1 MVGPASLYVG
11 TLRHRRFTPV
21 THEFR
26 YPVFMVLLDID
37 RIPDA
42 MRASPFTSYNR
53 WNWAAFHEAD
63 HFGDARRPLRARLVD
78 DAAGQGITLPAGRI
92 TLLTHLRYLGY
103 CFNPVSFFYCY
114 DTDDRLVY
122 VMAEV
127 NNTFGGSHRYWLA
140 PRATGGFR
148 SASKKALYVS
158 PFLGTDLAYTFGFN
172 QPGAQLTAHIDVHGG
187 PGRPGHEDERAGTR
201 QGTVLDATL
210 TLHERTWDAP
220 TIART
225 LLRFPWM
232 TAAVIAGIHW
242 QAARLWWKGVAVVP
256 RATPRGE
263 LTLDEREC

>member
-63 HFGDARRPLRARLVD
+63 HFGDARRPLRARLAD

-187 PGRPGHEDERAGTR
+187 PGRHGQIGRAH
-201 QGTVLDATL
+201 V
-210 TLHERTWDAP
+210 
-220 TIART
+220 
-225 LLRFPWM
+225 
-232 TAAVIAGIHW
+232 
-242 QAARLWWKGVAVVP
+242 
-256 RATPRGE
+256 
-263 LTLDEREC
+263 

>member
-1 MVGPASLYVG
+1 MSG
-11 TLRHRRFTPV
+11 
-21 THEFR
+21 
-26 YPVFMVLLDID
+26 
-37 RIPDA
+37 
-42 MRASPFTSYNR
+42 
-53 WNWAAFHEAD
+53 
-63 HFGDARRPLRARLVD
+63 
-78 DAAGQGITLPAGRI
+78 
-92 TLLTHLRYLGY
+92 
-103 CFNPVSFFYCY
+103 
-114 DTDDRLVY
+114 
-122 VMAEV
+122 
-127 NNTFGGSHRYWLA
+127 
-140 PRATGGFR
+140 TGGFR

-187 PGRPGHEDERAGTR
+187 PGRHGHEDEHAGTR
-201 QGTVLDATL
+201 QETVLDATL
-210 TLHERTWDAP
+210 TLHERTWDAT